1 MPQNHPWASYQ
12 PLKLLFQLTYTAAL
26 IARLPYYTFI
36 SLIPSLRPNPQWTF
50 KQSLMTHMVY
60 SLLSTASR
68 LGITTPLTLNPGK
81 EGRRFQRIPPGPAT
95 IYKGPVFSH
104 RTKPAEVGGTWFPDS
119 PGQDIASKT
128 VVLYFHG
135 GAFVQYDGRTE
146 NCEPLSKYFINKGT
160 ADAMFSVQYR
170 LSGYGGLNP
179 FPAALQDALAAYVFL
194 VRELKVP
201 ASQIIVAGDS
211 AGGNLTIALLRYLA
225 EFGEQID
232 VPLPKAA
239 VVHSPWVDPSYTDI
253 KDNKRY
259 STDLLPTN
267 FLGNYIH
274 NIVTITLLTPQT
286 GASMHTQTAKTHTA
300 PTSSPSAHHSRRLCP
315 SSPLLQLRKFCM
327 TILFAGRR
335 RCRT

>member
-1 MPQNHPWASYQ
+1 M
-12 PLKLLFQLTYTAAL
+12 
-26 IARLPYYTFI
+26 
-36 SLIPSLRPNPQWTF
+36 
-50 KQSLMTHMVY
+50 
-60 SLLSTASR
+60 
-68 LGITTPLTLNPGK
+68 
-81 EGRRFQRIPPGPAT
+81 
-95 IYKGPVFSH
+95 
-104 RTKPAEVGGTWFPDS
+104 
-119 PGQDIASKT
+119 
-128 VVLYFHG
+128 
-135 GAFVQYDGRTE
+135 QYDGRTE